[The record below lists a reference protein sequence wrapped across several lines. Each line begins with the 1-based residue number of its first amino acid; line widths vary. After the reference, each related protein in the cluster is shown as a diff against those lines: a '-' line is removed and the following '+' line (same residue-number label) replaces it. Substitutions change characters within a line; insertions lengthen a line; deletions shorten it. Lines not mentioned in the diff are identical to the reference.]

1 MANGDVIY
9 NPERI
14 NQLINEMRG
23 LIETFP
29 DLQIPTSIQGECR
42 SKLEEI
48 TQEYSNI
55 FSSFSTELVD
65 KLASYSITKSNDI
78 VSADN

>member
-14 NQLINEMRG
+14 NQIIADMRG
-23 LIETFP
+23 LIETLP
-29 DLQIPTSIQGECR
+29 DLQIPASIQGECR

-48 TQEYSNI
+48 TQGYENI
-55 FSSFSTELVD
+55 YSSFSAELVD
-65 KLASYSITKSNDI
+65 KLASYSTIKSNDI
-78 VSADN
+78 VNADN